1 MTGSPNYRYAPWMSQ
16 PSQTTTDPSLFPHRL
31 NLCGPITRRCI
42 VRLCCIYLGIFS
54 LGLILASI
62 GSPKWQVFGL
72 GVIFPGGGF
81 LADAAVSWHAAAH
94 LAMSA
99 VAFAFFVAALLVWF
113 ATGNVLAPPLV
124 WLLAAA
130 LAAFMDHDE
139 IQQGAMWSVPAA
151 VIAMIVLT
159 FVIVLV
165 RRHGATRQRQA
176 ANKYL
181 AEMGRRTTLEFR
193 GTEDSTIGAEFT
205 QRDLSLMRFLLDRAL
220 QPVARFDGFEWVD
233 QFQTAAVRY
242 QLNFIGYALSM
253 AQASR
258 LPALDG
264 YLNEAQRRLI
274 DKQTDYRIWRYWA
287 LENLWGNCAVD
298 TNPVARQNIMF
309 SGFCAAQIAMYHA
322 ASGRRDYE
330 RTGSFTLR
338 HPSGR
343 HYGCDLPALIATL
356 DREQRRSAF
365 HLIACEPNWIYPLC
379 NSIVAAAMK
388 GYDHMHGNRS
398 SPSEARF
405 RQSLEN
411 EFIDLAGRFVPCRSA
426 HLGLALP
433 MIGGAQPQAMA
444 SFFLNATLPDIA
456 LRQWL
461 LLRRKLIDPT
471 QSGREL
477 KRSRF
482 WPIDTGNYRFS
493 RASAYAGTALAAVE
507 MGDAEVRRLCLDAL
521 DEECPPRIAEGVC
534 YRPSVSVWAHAV
546 ELFARSGRAN
556 GFRDLIGNPRAA
568 TTRPT
573 ISAVP
578 YPQVLVAQAVHA
590 NDMLA
595 ATLYPGE
602 GAGRFRL
609 CLSGLAPG
617 GNYVC
622 DGTEEQRI
630 LADGRGAA
638 AVTVGID
645 RRTEIRIRSV
655 V

>member
-1 MTGSPNYRYAPWMSQ
+1 MIRPPDDRCVPCMSP
-16 PSQTTTDPSLFPHRL
+16 PSLEAIRPLSFPNRP
-31 NLCGPITRRCI
+31 NLCGPITRRRI
-42 VRLCCIYLGIFS
+42 VRLCCIYLSIFS
-54 LGLILASI
+54 LGLVLISI
-62 GSPKWQVFGL
+62 GGPKWQVFGL
-72 GVIFPGGGF
+72 GVIFPGAGF
-81 LADAAVSWHAAAH
+81 LAFVTADWHAVAH

-99 VAFAFFVAALLVWF
+99 VALLLFVAALVVWF

-124 WLLAAA
+124 WLAAAA
-130 LAAFMDHDE
+130 LAALMDHGE
-139 IQQGAMWSVPAA
+139 IQQAVMWSAPAA
-151 VIAMIVLT
+151 VIAMTVLT
-159 FVIVLV
+159 AATVLA
-165 RRHGATRQRQA
+165 RRHGAIRQRQD
-176 ANKYL
+176 ANNYL
-181 AEMGRRTTLEFR
+181 AEIGRRTTLEFR

-205 QRDLSLMRFLLDRAL
+205 PRDLKLMRFLLDRAL
-220 QPVARFDGFEWVD
+220 QPVASFDGFEWVD

-253 AQASR
+253 AQASC

-287 LENLWGNCAVD
+287 LENLWGNFAVD
-298 TNPVARQNIMF
+298 ANPVARQNIMF
-309 SGFCAAQIAMYHA
+309 TGFCAAQIAMYHA
-322 ASGRRDYE
+322 ATGRRDYE

-343 HYGCDLPALIATL
+343 NYECDLPALIAVL
-356 DREQRRSAF
+356 EREQRKSAF
-365 HLIACEPNWIYPLC
+365 HLVPCEPNWIYPLC

-388 GYDHMHGNRS
+388 GTACMNGERS
-398 SPSEARF
+398 SPSEGLF

-426 HLGLALP
+426 HSGLALP
-433 MIGGAQPQAMA
+433 MIGGTQPQAMA

-456 LRQWL
+456 LRHWL
-461 LLRRKLIDPT
+461 VLRRKLIDPKK
-471 QSGREL
+471 SGREL
-477 KRSRF
+477 KRSHF

-507 MGDAEVRRLCLDAL
+507 MGDAEVGRLCLDAL
-521 DEECPPRIAEGVC
+521 DEECAATIDESVC
-534 YRPSVSVWAHAV
+534 YRPGASVWAHAV
-546 ELFARSGRAN
+546 EFFARSGRKN

-568 TTRPT
+568 AMRPT
-573 ISAVP
+573 ISTVS
-578 YPQVLVAQAVHA
+578 YPQVLVARAVHA
-590 NDMLA
+590 DGMLA

-609 CLSGLAPG
+609 DLSGLAPG
-617 GNYVC
+617 GNYAC
-622 DGTEEQRI
+622 DGTEERRI
-630 LADGRGAA
+630 LADGQGAA